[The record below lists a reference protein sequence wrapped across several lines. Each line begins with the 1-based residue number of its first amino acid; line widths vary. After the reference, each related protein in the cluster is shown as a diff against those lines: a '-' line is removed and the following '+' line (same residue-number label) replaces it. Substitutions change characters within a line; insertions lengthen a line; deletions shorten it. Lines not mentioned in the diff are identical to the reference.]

1 MQLIMVP
8 RNRLSKKGITVWRLT
23 GVISSLVMMG
33 IGGVLITLAILF
45 DWHVLISIATI
56 IYLLIHVALSIG
68 ILPPVKW
75 KRWRYEVRGDEIE
88 IQQGVIVIKR
98 TLIPMIRVQHV
109 DMKQGPLLRKYGLAT
124 ISISTAATIHEIP
137 VLEVEEAEEIRHYIS
152 SKTKVAEEDV

>member
-1 MQLIMVP
+1 MVTIP
-8 RNRLSKKGITVWRLT
+8 QNRLSKKGITVWRLT
-23 GVISSLVMMG
+23 GLISSLIMMV
-33 IGGVLITLAILF
+33 IGGALITLAILF
-45 DWHVLISIATI
+45 DWHILVSIGTI
-56 IYLLIHVALSIG
+56 IYLLFHVALTIG
-68 ILPPVKW
+68 ILPSLKW

-109 DMKQGPLLRKYGLAT
+109 DMKQGPLLKKYELAT
-124 ISISTAATIHEIP
+124 VSISTAATIHEIP

>member
-1 MQLIMVP
+1 MVTIP
-8 RNRLSKKGITVWRLT
+8 QNRLSKKGITVWRLT
-23 GVISSLVMMG
+23 GLISSLIMMV
-33 IGGVLITLAILF
+33 IGGALITLAILF
-45 DWHVLISIATI
+45 DWHILVSIGTI
-56 IYLLIHVALSIG
+56 IYLLFHVALTIG
-68 ILPPVKW
+68 ILPPLKW

-109 DMKQGPLLRKYGLAT
+109 DMKQGPLLKKYELAT
-124 ISISTAATIHEIP
+124 VSISTAATIHEIP

>member
-1 MQLIMVP
+1 MIAIPQ
-8 RNRLSKKGITVWRLT
+8 NRLSKKGIIVWRIT
-23 GVISSLVMMG
+23 GVISSLIMMA
-33 IGGVLITLAILF
+33 IGGGVITLAILF
-45 DWHVLISIATI
+45 DWHILISIGII
-56 IYLLIHVALSIG
+56 IYLLVHTVLTIG
-68 ILPPVKW
+68 ILPPLKW

-109 DMKQGPLLRKYGLAT
+109 DMKQGPLLRKCELAT
-124 ISISTAATIHEIP
+124 VSISTAATIHEIP

>member
-1 MQLIMVP
+1 LVTIPQ
-8 RNRLSKKGITVWRLT
+8 NRLSKKGITVWRLT
-23 GVISSLVMMG
+23 GLISSLIMMV
-33 IGGVLITLAILF
+33 IGGALITLAILF
-45 DWHVLISIATI
+45 DWHILVSIGTI
-56 IYLLIHVALSIG
+56 IYLLFHVALTIG
-68 ILPPVKW
+68 ILPSLKW

-109 DMKQGPLLRKYGLAT
+109 DMKQGPLLKKYELAT
-124 ISISTAATIHEIP
+124 VSISTAATIHEIP